1 MGAGR
6 RGSAAVLQP
15 PTNSLH
21 AHIGLALMHC
31 RVRASVGRFVSA
43 VGSSDEIRPSQAQGE
58 ASAIRALIETV
69 KKEEVTSL
77 CICAVTNDC
86 CILFAF
92 KVKVHVQLH
101 DRIQE
106 ITLAGMTPLTP

>member
-6 RGSAAVLQP
+6 RGSAGVLQP

-43 VGSSDEIRPSQAQGE
+43 VGLGDEIRPSQAHGE

-69 KKEEVTSL
+69 KKEEVNYL
-77 CICAVTNDC
+77 CICAITSDF
-86 CILFAF
+86 CILLAF